1 MISAVDTNILL
12 DIIIPN
18 QSFVK
23 SSLEKLESTARKSKI
38 VICEIVYSELASQ
51 FHNQTELNS
60 FLSDTHIE
68 IVWSN
73 KESLFLASRLWLK
86 YREQRPEKIYCPDC
100 GKQIHAVCSH
110 CGSQINLPR
119 RMLNDFIIGSHAIT
133 FADLF
138 ITRDLGF
145 YKKYFSGIKIL

>member
-18 QSFVK
+18 QSFLK
-23 SSLEKLESTARKSKI
+23 SSLEKLESTARKSRI
-38 VICEIVYSELASQ
+38 IICEIVYSELASQ
-51 FHNQTELNS
+51 FQTHSELNT
-60 FLSDTHIE
+60 FLNDTHIE

-73 KESLFLASRLWLK
+73 NESLFLASRLWLK
-86 YREQRPEKIYCPDC
+86 YREKRPEKIYCSDC
-100 GKQIHAVCSH
+100 GKQMNTVCPH
-110 CGSQINLPR
+110 CGSQTVQPR

-145 YKKYFSGIKIL
+145 YKRYFSGIKIL